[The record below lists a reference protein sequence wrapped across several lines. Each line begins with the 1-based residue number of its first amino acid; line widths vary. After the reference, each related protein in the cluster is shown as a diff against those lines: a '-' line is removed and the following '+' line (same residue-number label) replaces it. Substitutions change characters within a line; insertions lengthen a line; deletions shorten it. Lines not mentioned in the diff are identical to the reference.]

1 MREIIFR
8 GFHKCENGKDKISLN
23 GEWIP
28 GKWVYGNLVISNDVI
43 DGYEMIIIPQ
53 ENANLFVYDD
63 GEIGA
68 TVWFNVIPETVGQY
82 TGKTDK
88 NKTRVFD
95 GDIIRILNA
104 KQPLEVGVV
113 RWNDDDQCYVVCSTW
128 SERCIL
134 TDFRNL
140 GRSKFEVIGNIHI
153 NSELLEVTE

>member
-1 MREIIFR
+1 MREILFR
-8 GFHKCENGKDKISLN
+8 GKTSDANK
-23 GEWIP
+23 WIE
-28 GKWVYGNLVISNDVI
+28 
-43 DGYEMIIIPQ
+43 GY
-53 ENANLFVYDD
+53 LFVSQEGGHYIIDTNND
-63 GEIGA
+63 GDNGIP
-68 TVWFNVIPETVGQY
+68 VRLILVNPETVGQY

-140 GRSKFEVIGNIHI
+140 GRSKFEVIGNIHS
-153 NSELLEVTE
+153 NPELLEVTE